1 MTMRYT
7 YSNNIPWSQYAS
19 WYNQIN
25 DKKAEDMVDAIN
37 TAALMAGEGYT
48 KYKSRMNELQ
58 NNKKAEAEQ
67 KARYAKEQETKDKI
81 KAYLIS
87 QGIID
92 EQGNVLKTL
101 DDDTTKQIRALEY
114 MQELAYNDK

>member
-1 MTMRYT
+1 MMMRYT

-25 DKKAEDMVDAIN
+25 EKNAEDMVDAIN

-58 NNKKAEAEQ
+58 NNKKAEADQ

>member
-25 DKKAEDMVDAIN
+25 EKKAEDMVDAIN
-37 TAALMAGEGYT
+37 NAALMAGEGYT

-58 NNKKAEAEQ
+58 NNKKAEADQ

>member
-1 MTMRYT
+1 MRYT

-25 DKKAEDMVDAIN
+25 EKKDEDMVDAIN

>member
-58 NNKKAEAEQ
+58 NNKKAEADQ
-67 KARYAKEQETKDKI
+67 KALYDKEQETKDKI
-81 KAYLIS
+81 KEYLIS

-114 MQELAYNDK
+114 MQELAYHDK

>member
-25 DKKAEDMVDAIN
+25 EKNAEDMVDAIN

-58 NNKKAEAEQ
+58 NNKKAEADQ
-67 KARYAKEQETKDKI
+67 KARYDKEQETKDKI

-101 DDDTTKQIRALEY
+101 DDDTAKQIRALEY
-114 MQELAYNDK
+114 MQELA

>member
-1 MTMRYT
+1 MRYT

-25 DKKAEDMVDAIN
+25 EKKAEDMVDAIN

-58 NNKKAEAEQ
+58 KNKKAVED
-67 KARYAKEQETKDKI
+67 KNTRDAKEQEMKDKI
-81 KAYLIS
+81 KAYLMQ

-92 EQGNVLKTL
+92 EQGNILKPL
-101 DDDTTKQIRALEY
+101 DDDTTKQIRAMEY
-114 MQELAYNDK
+114 MQELT

>member
-25 DKKAEDMVDAIN
+25 EKKAEDMVDAIN

-58 NNKKAEAEQ
+58 NNKKAEADQ

-81 KAYLIS
+81 KEYLIS

-114 MQELAYNDK
+114 MQELANHDK

>member
-25 DKKAEDMVDAIN
+25 EKKAEDMVDAIN

-58 NNKKAEAEQ
+58 NNKKAEADQ

-81 KAYLIS
+81 KDYLIS

>member
-25 DKKAEDMVDAIN
+25 EKKAEDMVDAIN

-81 KAYLIS
+81 KEYLIS

-101 DDDTTKQIRALEY
+101 DDDTAKQIRALEY